1 MFVSRSVWTDYL
13 GNYMKTIAFILL
25 ISLTSFV
32 CPTCKQTKQECIV
45 AFMVGEVGVRE
56 QGGNNMGERVEFY
69 QKEAGA
75 PPKTAWCASIL
86 VAATKNCGI
95 PQQFTAWSP
104 SVTAKKRIYD
114 RRYPS
119 NNTTTPQAGDFA
131 TLYYPN
137 LKRIGHALMVYK
149 WSDKWV
155 ETIEGNTS
163 QADTRETSSGR
174 DGVFKKKRLKSSIY
188 QVSRYY

>member
-1 MFVSRSVWTDYL
+1 
-13 GNYMKTIAFILL
+13 MKKILAIILL
-25 ISLTSFV
+25 ISLTSFT
-32 CPTCKQTKQECIV
+32 CDTCKLTKRECIV
-45 AFMVGEVGVRE
+45 KFMEGEVGVRE
-56 QGGNNMGERVEFY
+56 QGGNNIGERVEFY

-86 VAATKNCGI
+86 VAASKHCSI
-95 PQQFTAWSP
+95 PQQFSAWSP

-114 RRYPS
+114 RRYP
-119 NNTTTPQAGDFA
+119 NDNVITPQAGDFA

-149 WSDKWV
+149 WSSKWV

-163 QADTRETSSGR
+163 EMDTRETSSGR
-174 DGVFKKKRLKSSIY
+174 DGVFKKKRLKASIY
-188 QVSRYY
+188 QVSRYWN